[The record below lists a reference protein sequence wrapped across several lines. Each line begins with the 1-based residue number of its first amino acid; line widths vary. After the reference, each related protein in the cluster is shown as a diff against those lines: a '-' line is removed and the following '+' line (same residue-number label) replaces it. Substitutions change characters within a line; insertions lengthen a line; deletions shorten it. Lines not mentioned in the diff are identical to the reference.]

1 MRDEVSR
8 LESQIDRMREEYSR
22 DLEVYRKLKEDE
34 ITSLREAL
42 KSLEGNNEE
51 VVHLKGLLQALREKE
66 EEIVYLRNICQTN
79 EAKEQEIRDLRLAL
93 KKAQVQLFELDE
105 LRERLQLVTHKTD
118 EVERL
123 RYEILESDKKI
134 VQLEHDLNDH
144 RMRAEASAIE
154 IQKLRE
160 MHTLKQS
167 ELIKCQN
174 EFERKTEEL
183 IQTKNEIFTRNVEIT
198 RLRESAEA
206 IRYKDEEIARLNDTL
221 RSSLEAL
228 KTAELNLSSQTI
240 HSNSRIATEA
250 DSTVQASLF
259 IEQIRSLYTQL
270 EAANAKNDKLHDL
283 LLYNIRTLEDA
294 HMAAMKDYLQ
304 HIENLATKNDHF
316 CNDMVEYTKELEE
329 SRFRVRTLEHENAS
343 LNKEIQHLKKR
354 LAKRE
359 ALINKALQRLENIHQ
374 LQQESCGNESTIYH
388 QLQSVENM
396 IRTNGILNGEVSKR
410 DPNARVS
417 DPSSTLHWRSEA
429 LRSSADN

>member
-1 MRDEVSR
+1 
-8 LESQIDRMREEYSR
+8 
-22 DLEVYRKLKEDE
+22 
-34 ITSLREAL
+34 
-42 KSLEGNNEE
+42 
-51 VVHLKGLLQALREKE
+51 
-66 EEIVYLRNICQTN
+66 
-79 EAKEQEIRDLRLAL
+79 
-93 KKAQVQLFELDE
+93 
-105 LRERLQLVTHKTD
+105 
-118 EVERL
+118 
-123 RYEILESDKKI
+123 
-134 VQLEHDLNDH
+134 
-144 RMRAEASAIE
+144 
-154 IQKLRE
+154 
-160 MHTLKQS
+160 
-167 ELIKCQN
+167 
-174 EFERKTEEL
+174 
-183 IQTKNEIFTRNVEIT
+183 
-198 RLRESAEA
+198 
-206 IRYKDEEIARLNDTL
+206 L